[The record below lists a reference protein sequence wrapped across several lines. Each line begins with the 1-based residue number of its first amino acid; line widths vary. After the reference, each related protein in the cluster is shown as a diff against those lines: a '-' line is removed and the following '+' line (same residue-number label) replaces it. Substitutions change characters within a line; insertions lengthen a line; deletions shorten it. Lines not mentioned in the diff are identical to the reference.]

1 LFDCASDSA
10 RPSSESVGE
19 TKQAFS
25 VSDIEK
31 YLPPEIRDIIDFAGG
46 VIGTFTLISTV
57 VSVVTKVLTFAHIL
71 RADPDANAQRFA
83 ALTQHLDAIAGSLSW
98 QISEM
103 AREQR
108 LADETAAVI
117 SAGEILESTG
127 GPVDINSPT
136 ALQSLTALTES
147 EEPSAFQRLFNDAVT
162 NGDGVWKNNQ
172 RDRPEIVNGLVYDW
186 RVGVPALLMLTSMRL
201 NVLGA
206 IDPNFANNRRFTDE
220 LMGHRGVLKDHYQ
233 KMWDGVRCALTH
245 NFNVDHTLIRVVSCA
260 DIYTG
265 LSGHASFTSNWPE
278 DSIQASLNDL
288 NASNVMDD
296 IQRSIRYQMPFFAMQ
311 RMIDQL

>member
-1 LFDCASDSA
+1 MIDRCTIATSSHVSCARTRSPNGWGRRHLWRLVAGFCVPLVLFDCASDSA

-206 IDPNFANNRRFTDE
+206 IDPNFANLID
-220 LMGHRGVLKDHYQ
+220 DHPES
-233 KMWDGVRCALTH
+233 
-245 NFNVDHTLIRVVSCA
+245 VV
-260 DIYTG
+260 G
-265 LSGHASFTSNWPE
+265 LF
-278 DSIQASLNDL
+278 L
-288 NASNVMDD
+288 
-296 IQRSIRYQMPFFAMQ
+296 
-311 RMIDQL
+311 